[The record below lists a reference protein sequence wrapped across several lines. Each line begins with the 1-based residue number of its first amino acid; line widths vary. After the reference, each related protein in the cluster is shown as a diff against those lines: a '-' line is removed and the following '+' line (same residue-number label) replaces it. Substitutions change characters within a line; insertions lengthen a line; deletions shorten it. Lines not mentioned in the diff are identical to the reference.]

1 MKQFKGFITV
11 IVSAILF
18 GLMPTF
24 AKYSYS
30 EGVNVISLLFYRYLF
45 AFSLIGLYV
54 FIKRINLKI
63 TAKQFLSIGL
73 ASVVGTVFTTY
84 SLFLSYE
91 YISTGLASS
100 LHFVYPVIT
109 CILACIIYKEKMT
122 QVKFVALLLSVL
134 GIGLLSITSS
144 VDINYTGIFWALI
157 SGLFYAIYIITIAN
171 EGLKKINPYSLLFY
185 VFLITTLIFLIIG
198 GSTNQLHFS
207 ISSSAIFYICNLGLL
222 ATFVAVLLFFEGMKE
237 IGPSN
242 ASILSTFEP
251 LTGVLMGL
259 CLFNEDFS
267 IKMMIGSILVLA
279 SVCMIG
285 KEKTLNR
292 KFFSKK
298 R

>member
-1 MKQFKGFITV
+1 MKQLKGFVTV

-54 FIKRINLKI
+54 FFKKINLKI
-63 TAKQFLSIGL
+63 NVKQFISICI

-100 LHFVYPVIT
+100 LHFIYPVIT
-109 CILACIIYKEKMT
+109 CILACVIYKEKMT
-122 QVKFVALLLSVL
+122 HIKFLALLLSIL
-134 GIGLLSITSS
+134 GISLLSITNS

-171 EGLKKINPYSLLFY
+171 EELKKINPYSLLFY

-198 GSTNQLHFS
+198 GFTHQLYFK
-207 ISSSAIFYICNLGLL
+207 ISSNAIFYICNLGLL

-259 CLFNEDFS
+259 CLFDEDFS
-267 IKMMIGSILVLA
+267 LKMLIGSILVLT

-285 KEKTLNR
+285 KEKTLCN